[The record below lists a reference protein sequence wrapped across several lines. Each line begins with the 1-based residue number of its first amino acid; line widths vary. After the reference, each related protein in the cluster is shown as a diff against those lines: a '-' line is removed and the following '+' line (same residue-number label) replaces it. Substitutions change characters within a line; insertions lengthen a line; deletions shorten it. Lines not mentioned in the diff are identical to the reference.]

1 MGKIKKIIVCCTLLL
16 VASMAKAQ
24 DFAGSWTG
32 RLNVGNVSLTLAFNV
47 AYDGDV
53 AKWINEV
60 AK

>member
-1 MGKIKKIIVCCTLLL
+1 MGKMKKIIVCCTLLL
-16 VASMAKAQ
+16 VACMAKAQ
-24 DFAGSWTG
+24 DLAGSWTG
-32 RLNVGNVSLTLAFNV
+32 RLNVGNVSLTLVFNV